1 MKEIKAFIHRSRV
14 ADVVRALEKAGYRN
28 VSLIDF
34 KGMLKALD
42 DKEQEYSVE
51 IHEKVIAEVKLE
63 LVCEDDKRT
72 AEAAWI
78 IQEKA
83 DTGHPEAGWIYVSEI
98 LKALPIGRRRDA

>member
-1 MKEIKAFIHRSRV
+1 MKEIKAFIPRSRV

-28 VSLIDF
+28 LSVIDA
-34 KGMLKALD
+34 KAMLKALEG
-42 DKEQEYSVE
+42 KEQETSVE
-51 IHEKVIAEVKLE
+51 IGEKVIIDVKLE

-83 DTGHPEAGWIYVSEI
+83 DTGQPEAGWIYVSEI
-98 LKALPIGRRRDA
+98 LKTLPIGKRRNA

>member
-14 ADVVRALEKAGYRN
+14 ADVVRALEKAGYRGLSVIAVN
-28 VSLIDF
+28 
-34 KGMLKALD
+34 GMLKALD
-42 DKEQEYSVE
+42 HKEQEYIGRDRRE
-51 IHEKVIAEVKLE
+51 VIAEVKLE

-78 IQEKA
+78 IQETA

-98 LKALPIGRRRDA
+98 LKAMPIGKRRDA